1 MDQDMNLLYRVLKLI
16 DNHHNFNYY
25 ERLNEQDLVFELVKM
40 KLVRIEGQFVLNEHP
55 NMQLVVTDKGKQFL
69 KSYEMIEK

>member
-1 MDQDMNLLYRVLKLI
+1 MDQDLNLLYHVLKLI
-16 DNHHNFNYY
+16 DSHQCFNYY

-55 NMQLVVTDKGKQFL
+55 NMHLIVTDKGRQFL
-69 KSYEMIEK
+69 KSYQMVEE

>member
-16 DNHHNFNYY
+16 DNHQNFNYY
-25 ERLNEQDLVFELVKM
+25 ERLNEQDLIFELVKM

-55 NMQLVVTDKGKQFL
+55 NMQLIVTDKGKQFL
-69 KSYEMIEK
+69 KSYEMIEE